1 MRNSETLTVVSTRF
15 KPRLVVGVMLFSL
28 LSAATMID
36 QVAQAAVYKKVD
48 AEGNVT
54 FSDVPDKSAQLI
66 NVAPLATM
74 PALSQDQI
82 ARTLQDDDSSQSTA
96 RINYSINI
104 ISPTPDQTYHRSV
117 DAFSANVEV
126 KPDMKNGDHLVLL
139 VDGKTSG
146 QDVPADQLDRGQ
158 HQLEARVVS
167 KSGRVL
173 KSQSV
178 TFFVQQP
185 NIVRKQ
191 PR

>member
-1 MRNSETLTVVSTRF
+1 MRNLETLTVVSTRF
-15 KPRLVVGVMLFSL
+15 KRRLVVSVMLFSL
-28 LSAATMID
+28 FSATTML
-36 QVAQAAVYKKVD
+36 AQAAVYKKVD

-66 NVAPLATM
+66 NVAPLATV

-82 ARTLQDDDSSQSTA
+82 ARTLKDDDSPQSNA
-96 RINYSINI
+96 KINYSINI
-104 ISPTPDQTYHRSV
+104 ISPTPDQTYHRAV

-146 QDVPADQLDRGQ
+146 QDVPADQLERGQ
-158 HQLEARVVS
+158 HQFEARVVS
-167 KSGRVL
+167 KIGRVL

-185 NIVRKQ
+185 NIRKQ